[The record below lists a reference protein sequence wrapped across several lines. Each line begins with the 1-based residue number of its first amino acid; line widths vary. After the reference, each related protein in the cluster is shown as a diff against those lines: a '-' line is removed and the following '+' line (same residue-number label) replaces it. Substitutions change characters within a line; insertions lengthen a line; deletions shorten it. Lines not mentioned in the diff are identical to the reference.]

1 MSVKW
6 TRYKICQS
14 QNQQRKLKISIHQI
28 SCPWSPCKETVHYL
42 GRCSCFVSCIPSLVL
57 LSDIIFAILSV
68 MSSWRKKQAK
78 KQRRTEPTW
87 TKSQLECFVV
97 QPGETIIFIAR
108 VQISIKDCSQSG
120 PGDSQY
126 SAKSHSVFIKT
137 GHHTKTNIAN
147 LITWIELQPSTW
159 QNTNRIFITQHSQ
172 SQARRLQ
179 IKCRDHFLLILML
192 EQVGPVYSAEYVG
205 LDLRF

>member
-1 MSVKW
+1 MAKKQVIIWVSVF
-6 TRYKICQS
+6 
-14 QNQQRKLKISIHQI
+14 LF
-28 SCPWSPCKETVHYL
+28 
-42 GRCSCFVSCIPSLVL
+42 CFVYTYPLPCPVL
-57 LSDIIFAILSV
+57 PNVDIIFAILSV

-179 IKCRDHFLLILML
+179 IKCRDRFLLILML